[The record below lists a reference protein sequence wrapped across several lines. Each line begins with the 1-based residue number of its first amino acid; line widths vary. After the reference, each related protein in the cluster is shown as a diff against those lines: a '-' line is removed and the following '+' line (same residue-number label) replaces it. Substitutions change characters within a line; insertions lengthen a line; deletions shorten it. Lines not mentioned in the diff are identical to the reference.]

1 MFESKYTLIVLIA
14 ELVVTI
20 SPGLL
25 MRILPPIKYWLL
37 GATLI

>member
-20 SPGLL
+20 SSGLL
-25 MRILPPIKYWLL
+25 MRILPPLNIDYWGLL
-37 GATLI
+37 

>member
-20 SPGLL
+20 SSGLL
-25 MRILPPIKYWLL
+25 MHILPPIKYWLL